1 MTQTRPLRWLAVLAA
16 AALLGGCSVPKTAEN
31 PVSAPVAQAEEAVKT
46 SATGFYFD
54 TVVTLGFYGADATL
68 SDDLLAA
75 CDRYERLLS
84 KTVQGSDVWNINH
97 ANGEKVTVDPETYAI
112 LQRAKEISDATNGAF
127 AVTIAPLSALW
138 DFTGGTQRMP
148 TEEER
153 LAALPLVDDDKLELL
168 DNNAVRLA
176 PGMMIDLGGIAKGYI
191 ADKLSQVAA
200 SRCLGA
206 TLNFGGNVY
215 TVGSKPG
222 GADFRLGITDPQH
235 PKEGILGVVT
245 GKNITVV
252 TSGTYER
259 FFVKDGITY
268 HHILNPETGLP
279 STAGLISATIIGQSS
294 MDADAF
300 ATACI
305 VVGREK
311 ALDMLN
317 RLKMDA
323 VLVEADGGI
332 YLTDQLSEHYK
343 IDFTDA
349 ASVRK

>member
-1 MTQTRPLRWLAVLAA
+1 MRKRKTIRWLALLAA
-16 AALLGGCSVPKTAEN
+16 AALLGGCSAPNTAEN
-31 PVSAPVAQAEEAVKT
+31 PVASVAVAEGAEKT

-54 TVVTLGFYGADATL
+54 TVVTFGFYGADATL
-68 SDDLLAA
+68 GDDLLAA
-75 CDRYERLLS
+75 CERYEKLLS
-84 KTVQGSDVWNINH
+84 KTVEGSDVWNLNH
-97 ANGEKVTVDPETYAI
+97 ANGEAVTVDSETWSI
-112 LQRAKEISDATNGAF
+112 LKRAKEISETSGGAF
-127 AVTIAPLSALW
+127 TVTIAPLSALW
-138 DFTGGTQRMP
+138 DFTGGTQKMP

-153 LAALPLVDDDKLELL
+153 LAALPLAEDSKLELL
-168 DNNAVRLA
+168 ENSAVRIA

-191 ADKLSQVAA
+191 ADQLAQVAA
-200 SRCLGA
+200 PRCMGA

-215 TVGSKPG
+215 TVGSKPEN
-222 GADFRLGITDPQH
+222 AAFRLGITDPQH
-235 PKEGILGVVT
+235 PQEGILGVVT

-259 FFVKDGITY
+259 YFVKDGVTY

-279 STAGLISATIIGQSS
+279 SASGLISATIIGKSS

-305 VVGREK
+305 VLGREK

-317 RLKMDA
+317 RLSMDA

-332 YLTDQLSEHYK
+332 YLTDGLTEHYQ

-349 ASVRK
+349 NSVRK